1 MNWATISVIAAVAA
15 TVLFIGVTRP
25 MHNWDMIGYVA
36 SAHYQDGLRAE
47 QLLARTYAEV
57 RDEVGPEVF
66 TSLTTSNDYRRGVF
80 QSAQALQEQ
89 LPFYS
94 IRVVYVEMIRGV
106 GMFGVAY
113 PRATYLVGAF
123 FSAVAA
129 AVLGIICVRALLPV
143 CVLPLVA
150 LATGF
155 LQLATFSTPD
165 SLALSG
171 ALLATLACMS
181 GSAWVYVLAALLP
194 ALRTEFVIFSALLM
208 LAAFHRGQRLR
219 SSVAFAASLLVYFA
233 VSLSQ
238 HAYGWLTLLNFS
250 RAKAVPFPS
259 KIVPSHD
266 LVVYLKMYVGSV
278 WSLID
283 SPHFVIYLLAGYVFA
298 AFRSAA
304 YTREL
309 HARELFAIPMCFVV
323 IHWLLYPSYE
333 YRQFVLPAS
342 LTLVWTLSSLRSIA
356 ARLR

>member
-1 MNWATISVIAAVAA
+1 MNRATLSVIAAVAA
-15 TVLFIGVTRP
+15 AVLVVGVTRP

-36 SAHYQDGLRAE
+36 SAHYQDGLRGE

-66 TSLTTSNDYRRGVF
+66 TTLATGDEYRRGVF

-94 IRVVYVEMIRGV
+94 IRVVYVWMIRGL
-106 GMFGVAY
+106 GTFGVAY
-113 PRATYLVGAF
+113 PRATYLVAAF
-123 FSAVAA
+123 FAAVSV

-150 LATGF
+150 LGTGF
-155 LQLATFSTPD
+155 LELATFSTPD

-171 ALLATLACMS
+171 ALLATLASMS
-181 GSAWVYVLAALLP
+181 GSAWVFVLAVLLP

-208 LAAFHRGQRLR
+208 LAAFHGGQRLR
-219 SSVAFAASLLVYFA
+219 ASIALAASLLVYFA
-233 VSLSQ
+233 VNLTQ

-250 RAKAVPFPS
+250 RVKAVPYPS

-266 LVVYLKMYVGSV
+266 LIVYLKMYLGSV
-278 WSLID
+278 WPLID
-283 SPHFVIYLLAGYVFA
+283 SPHFVIYLVAVYLLAT
-298 AFRSAA
+298 FRSAVC
-304 YTREL
+304 TREL
-309 HARELFAIPMCFVV
+309 HTRELFAIPICFVV
-323 IHWLLYPSYE
+323 IHLLLYPKYE

-342 LTLVWTLSSLRSIA
+342 LSLVWILSSLRSLA
-356 ARLR
+356 LSR